1 MKKILFSALALSAL
15 YLPNVLA
22 NNTNTLI
29 KKSEVLIG
37 YYGRPNTASLGILG
51 QSSIKELVVKMK
63 NKSQYY
69 SDELNN
75 SINVKMA
82 FHLIYALAT
91 KDPGNDNDYILNL
104 GEKTVLKYIKAAN
117 EEGFAVIIDLQLGTQ
132 TPLEAVL
139 PVLKYL
145 KYDNVHLAIDPE
157 FKIPTH
163 RRYPPG
169 RYIGHI
175 FGKDLNAAQES
186 MNNYLE
192 EHNIIGKRN
201 LIVHMFHKRMLREK
215 GSVKNYD
222 NVNLIYNIDGHG
234 QAGSKIK
241 IYNGLY
247 DETSSVV
254 ASSGFKIFY
263 NADIKPLMT
272 PKQILGLEAIGS
284 RKIQIQPS
292 YINYQ

>member
-1 MKKILFSALALSAL
+1 MKKILFSALAISAL

-22 NNTNTLI
+22 NNTNTLL

-104 GEKTVLKYIKAAN
+104 GEKTVLKYIHAAK

-132 TPLEAVL
+132 TPLEAVR

-175 FGKDLNAAQES
+175 FGKDLNAAQET
-186 MNNYLE
+186 MNDYLE

-215 GSVKNYD
+215 NSVKNYD

-247 DETSSVV
+247 DESSSLI
-254 ASSGFKIFY
+254 ANSGFKIFY

-284 RKIQIQPS
+284 RKIQIQPT